1 MFWNNKKSGKYNS
14 GWWLVLTRVKSDII
28 RGVYTPLFFM
38 DPQLQEMQQ
47 LLQIYIR
54 RLNEETSK
62 SIAFEARIVQLINQ
76 INSMQP
82 EGKDAGNFA
91 APKKNVGRGKTA
103 K

>member
-1 MFWNNKKSGKYNS
+1 
-14 GWWLVLTRVKSDII
+14 
-28 RGVYTPLFFM
+28 M
-38 DPQLQEMQQ
+38 DQTKELQQ

-76 INSMQP
+76 INAMQP
-82 EGKDAGNFA
+82 QGKDAGKFTP
-91 APKKNVGRGKTA
+91 PKKTVGRGKTT

>member
-1 MFWNNKKSGKYNS
+1 
-14 GWWLVLTRVKSDII
+14 
-28 RGVYTPLFFM
+28 M
-38 DPQLQEMQQ
+38 DPQVQEMQQ

-76 INSMQP
+76 INAMQP
-82 EGKDAGNFA
+82 QGKDAGDFA
-91 APKKNVGRGKTA
+91 APKKSVGRGKTS

>member
-1 MFWNNKKSGKYNS
+1 
-14 GWWLVLTRVKSDII
+14 
-28 RGVYTPLFFM
+28 M
-38 DPQLQEMQQ
+38 DQVQELQQ

-82 EGKDAGNFA
+82 QGKDAGDFA
-91 APKKNVGRGKTA
+91 TPPPKKNVGKVRQRSNGLVFQWNLERHELSIS
-103 K
+103 

>member
-1 MFWNNKKSGKYNS
+1 
-14 GWWLVLTRVKSDII
+14 
-28 RGVYTPLFFM
+28 M
-38 DPQLQEMQQ
+38 DQVQEVQQ

-82 EGKDAGNFA
+82 QGKDAGDFTTP
-91 APKKNVGRGKTA
+91 PKKNVGRGKTA

>member
-1 MFWNNKKSGKYNS
+1 
-14 GWWLVLTRVKSDII
+14 
-28 RGVYTPLFFM
+28 M
-38 DPQLQEMQQ
+38 DQVQELQQ

-82 EGKDAGNFA
+82 EGKDAGKFTP
-91 APKKNVGRGKTA
+91 PKKTVGRGKTA

>member
-1 MFWNNKKSGKYNS
+1 
-14 GWWLVLTRVKSDII
+14 
-28 RGVYTPLFFM
+28 M
-38 DPQLQEMQQ
+38 DQVQELQQ

-76 INSMQP
+76 INAMQP
-82 EGKDAGNFA
+82 QGKDGGNVTP
-91 APKKNVGRGKTA
+91 PKKTVGRGKTT

>member
-1 MFWNNKKSGKYNS
+1 
-14 GWWLVLTRVKSDII
+14 
-28 RGVYTPLFFM
+28 M
-38 DPQLQEMQQ
+38 DQVQELQQ

-76 INSMQP
+76 INAMQP
-82 EGKDAGNFA
+82 QGKDAGKFTP
-91 APKKNVGRGKTA
+91 PKKTVGRGKTT

>member
-1 MFWNNKKSGKYNS
+1 
-14 GWWLVLTRVKSDII
+14 
-28 RGVYTPLFFM
+28 M

-82 EGKDAGNFA
+82 QGKDAGDFA
-91 APKKNVGRGKTA
+91 TPPPKKNVGRGKTA

>member
-1 MFWNNKKSGKYNS
+1 
-14 GWWLVLTRVKSDII
+14 
-28 RGVYTPLFFM
+28 M

-76 INSMQP
+76 VNSMQ
-82 EGKDAGNFA
+82 EQLED
-91 APKKNVGRGKTA
+91 KKGSFKSARTK
-103 K
+103 

>member
-1 MFWNNKKSGKYNS
+1 
-14 GWWLVLTRVKSDII
+14 
-28 RGVYTPLFFM
+28 M
-38 DPQLQEMQQ
+38 DQVQELQQ

-82 EGKDAGNFA
+82 QGKDAGKFTP
-91 APKKNVGRGKTA
+91 PKKTVGRGKTT

>member
-1 MFWNNKKSGKYNS
+1 
-14 GWWLVLTRVKSDII
+14 
-28 RGVYTPLFFM
+28 M
-38 DPQLQEMQQ
+38 DQVQELQQ

-76 INSMQP
+76 INAMQP
-82 EGKDAGNFA
+82 EGKDAGKFTP
-91 APKKNVGRGKTA
+91 PKKTVGRGKTT